1 MLSLK
6 ENFFFLIDG
15 SGEIIKDLVAEGEMC
30 YKGPNVTMGYAL
42 CKEDLLKDDEF
53 NGIYHTGDLARRDE
67 DGCYYVTGRL
77 SRFLKL
83 LSYRISLDQ
92 TERMI
97 QQKFGIECACA
108 GTDQRMNIYVTD
120 ATKSV
125 QIVDYLSDTL
135 GLFKSLFKV
144 FVIDKILRNDTGK
157 IQYKKLDEI
166 YAENNE
172 R

>member
-1 MLSLK
+1 
-6 ENFFFLIDG
+6 
-15 SGEIIKDLVAEGEMC
+15 
-30 YKGPNVTMGYAL
+30 
-42 CKEDLLKDDEF
+42 
-53 NGIYHTGDLARRDE
+53 
-67 DGCYYVTGRL
+67 
-77 SRFLKL
+77 
-83 LSYRISLDQ
+83 
-92 TERMI
+92 MI